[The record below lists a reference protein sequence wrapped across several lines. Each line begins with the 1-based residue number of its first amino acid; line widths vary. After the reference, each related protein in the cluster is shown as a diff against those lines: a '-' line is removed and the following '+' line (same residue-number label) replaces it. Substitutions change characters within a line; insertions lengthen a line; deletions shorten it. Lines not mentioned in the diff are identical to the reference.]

1 MSESLFSRVK
11 KKVEGNPELGMG
23 ILISIPIFLFI
34 LLAWINDNFMILD
47 QSYWIGVIS
56 FNCVIF
62 YGIYFAYSRKRIEVS
77 TKIFYYGIG
86 LSLLILFL
94 FQNIAFS
101 GDITVGVI
109 DGARLLWEGQ
119 NPYVVEGVRHA
130 IPDIPGEFRL
140 TTYAYLPVDLLTYSL
155 FLGLLSFISAIF
167 MEMEVFFPI
176 RFMLDLL
183 LTTFVRSFKPILEMI
198 DIFNI
203 LPELNTTG
211 IVSFLP
217 GFNGM
222 GILLTNLFFMAISSI
237 LIYKILECKKQEA
250 LLLGLVFF
258 TIMIWNNV
266 CLAQTLFFAGW
277 YFHKKEIGSLTLL
290 FWSLSMLSK
299 YFAGIF
305 IVGYFIQYFHK
316 KEYFTAIKL
325 SLIPILLT
333 FIFLLPFGIIET
345 LKSTVFFYNTE
356 QRILD
361 GSFGG
366 SIFSEIILMFG
377 LEDFT
382 WLFTL
387 IGFTLILIIILQ
399 LKDLYE
405 RLVIG
410 SLTSLLVLSGMSAQF
425 FPMILF
431 ILILSN
437 SVCIFDYQK
446 GITEGEATK
455 IHHEVGQSSSRFS
468 RLREEAVARF
478 LKRIADDQ

>member
-1 MSESLFSRVK
+1 MSESLFSRLK
-11 KKVEGNPELGMG
+11 MKVEENPELGIG

-34 LLAWINDNFMILD
+34 FLAWINDNFMILD
-47 QSYWIGVIS
+47 HSYWIGIIA

-62 YGIYFAYSRKRIEVS
+62 YGIYFVYTKKRIEVS
-77 TKIFYYGIG
+77 TRILYYGIG

-109 DGARLLWEGQ
+109 DGARLLWDGQ

-140 TTYAYLPVDLLTYSL
+140 TTYPYLPVDLLTYSL
-155 FLGLLSFISAIF
+155 FLGLLSFLSAIF
-167 MEMEVFFPI
+167 MEMELFFPI
-176 RFMLDLL
+176 RFVLDLF
-183 LTTFVRSFKPILEMI
+183 LTTFVRVFKPILEMI
-198 DIFNI
+198 DIFNV
-203 LPELNTTG
+203 LPELSTTG

-222 GILLTNLFFMAISSI
+222 GILLTNLFFLSISSI
-237 LIYKILECKKQEA
+237 LIYKILDCKKQEA
-250 LLLGLVFF
+250 IVLGLVFF

-305 IVGYFIQYFHK
+305 IVGYLIQYFHK
-316 KEYFTAIKL
+316 KDYFTTIRL
-325 SLIPILLT
+325 SLIPIVLT
-333 FIFLLPFGIIET
+333 IIFFLPFGVIET
-345 LKSTVFFYNTE
+345 LNSTVLFYNTE

-366 SIFSEIILMFG
+366 SIFSEIILFFN
-377 LEDFT
+377 LEEIT

-387 IGFTLILIIILQ
+387 IGFMCILVIILQ
-399 LKDLYE
+399 IKDLYE
-405 RLVIG
+405 RLVVG
-410 SLTSLLVLSGMSAQF
+410 SLTSLLVISGMSAQF

-437 SVCIFDYQK
+437 NVCIFDYQK
-446 GITEGEATK
+446 GITDSEATK
-455 IHHEVGQSSSRFS
+455 KPHE
-468 RLREEAVARF
+468 EH
-478 LKRIADDQ
+478 